1 MHRDASTNSTWRT
14 VLEYHTVIGREA
26 NTKFPVA
33 TRRLVGLLLLFTR
46 KCVGKKSQK
55 KKNKKI
61 HFTRRF
67 LRTESEI

>member
-14 VLEYHTVIGREA
+14 VLEYHTVIGREV

-55 KKNKKI
+55 KKK
-61 HFTRRF
+61 
-67 LRTESEI
+67 